1 VGRLGLVNRRLWAR
15 YVAPAVFLL
24 AVTGV
29 VLLIRSALRGDGKA
43 ATTATHA
50 TQAQQR
56 TASSPSVGR
65 LRIPAQYYV
74 IRSGDTLDAIAA
86 RFATTV
92 DALLALNPGVEPT
105 TLRPGQRLRI
115 K

>member
-1 VGRLGLVNRRLWAR
+1 VGRLGLVERRLLAR

-29 VLLIRSALRGDGKA
+29 VLLVRSALRSDGKA
-43 ATTATHA
+43 ATSTARSA
-50 TQAQQR
+50 PAQQR
-56 TASSPSVGR
+56 TAPSPSVGR

-74 IRSGDTLDAIAA
+74 IQSGDTLDAIAS

-92 DALLALNPGVEPT
+92 DVLLALNPGVEPT